1 MISPALRRALIQ
13 LGVAGIATILLLLL
27 VGAPPGE
34 AIGALVSGSVGST
47 AKLADTISAW
57 APLTLAAAGLVVTFS
72 AGLWN
77 IGVEGQVIAGA
88 IATTW
93 AARTLPGPA
102 WLVIVAALVAGVVGG
117 GLWGVLAGV
126 LRVRF
131 GVNEIF
137 GGLGLGFV
145 AQSIATYLVIG
156 PWQRTGVASTSGTDP
171 LPTELWLPTL
181 GSTRLSLVAVALAG
195 AGLLIVWWLLA
206 RTRYG
211 LDLRAVGSNLD
222 SARLVGI
229 RSEQVLLG
237 AFGMGGGFAGLAGAV
252 VVLGIQHKLVP
263 AAAGGRGFLAILVV
277 LLAGYA
283 VKWVG
288 PIALFFAAISVG
300 STQLDLRLGLDSSL
314 GGVLQGLIVLV
325 ALLAGGIQAR
335 RRRLHA
341 ERAAPPQAPVVTAD
355 EWGP

>member
-1 MISPALRRALIQ
+1 
-13 LGVAGIATILLLLL
+13 V
-27 VGAPPGE
+27 VGAPPWSS
-34 AIGALVSGSVGST
+34 ITALVDGSVGST
-47 AKLADTISAW
+47 AKLADTVAAW
-57 APLTLAAAGLVVTFS
+57 APLTLAAAGLVITFA

-88 IATTW
+88 IAATW
-93 AARTLPGPA
+93 AARTLPGPGV
-102 WLVIVAALVAGVVGG
+102 LVMAVALLAGLAGG
-117 GLWGVLAGV
+117 AVWGVLAGV

-145 AQSIATYLVIG
+145 AQSIATYLIIG
-156 PWQRTGVASTSGTDP
+156 PWQRTGIASTSGTDP
-171 LPTELWLPTL
+171 LPTEVWLPTL
-181 GSTRLSLVAVALAG
+181 GSTRLSLVSVVLALVALAV
-195 AGLLIVWWLLA
+195 VWWLLA

-229 RSEQVLLG
+229 RSEQVMLG
-237 AFGMGGGFAGLAGAV
+237 AFAAGGALAGIAGAV
-252 VVLGIQHKLVP
+252 VVLGVQHKLVP

-277 LLAGYA
+277 LLAAYG
-283 VKWVG
+283 VRWVG
-288 PIALFFAAISVG
+288 PIAFFFAAISVG

-325 ALLAGGIQAR
+325 AVVAGGIQAR
-335 RRRLHA
+335 RRS
-341 ERAAPPQAPVVTAD
+341 RAAAARPPTVTARD
-355 EWGP
+355 LGA